1 MKKVIIMQGIPGS
14 GKSTE
19 VERLLSM
26 YEKDKFE
33 CALVSNDDYFIDA
46 ADGSYNF
53 DHRKMNEAVAST
65 IRWFLSL
72 IEGRFDII
80 IVDNTNTTPLECAVF
95 VDLARAFDYE
105 IEFVRTVCDPAIAFK
120 RNKHGVLEKTIRKMA
135 NRLDQFTFSKHWKYT
150 LTVLNTNGTEI

>member
-14 GKSTE
+14 GKSSAAE
-19 VERLLSM
+19 MRAHKY
-26 YEKDKFE
+26 YEE
-33 CALVSNDDYFIDA
+33 MTGCTIISNDDYFIDE
-46 ADGSYNF
+46 DGNYNF
-53 DHRKMNEAVAST
+53 DYRRMNSAVART
-65 IRWFLSL
+65 IREFVYEITDE
-72 IEGRFDII
+72 IEVI

-120 RNKHGVLEKTIRKMA
+120 RNKHGVPEGTIRKMA